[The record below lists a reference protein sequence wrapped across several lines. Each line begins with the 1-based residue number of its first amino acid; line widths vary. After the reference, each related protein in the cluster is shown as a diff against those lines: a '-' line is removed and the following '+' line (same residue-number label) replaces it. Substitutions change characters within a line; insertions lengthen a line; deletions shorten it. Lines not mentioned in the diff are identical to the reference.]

1 MASVRKN
8 AKGTVTVTR
17 RGAVKATPELAAAVA
32 TVSNMRAAIADLTVE
47 EKAAKAVVLAA
58 TGERNRLILDEAGDV
73 ICEVQMID
81 RSTCTVDGFV
91 EALAALYP
99 AVWRVLMDTDPKA
112 VEAAKAEA
120 TTTKPYPK
128 VLPK

>member
-32 TVSNMRAAIADLTVE
+32 TVSNMRAAIRDLTVD
-47 EKAAKAVVLAA
+47 EKKAKAVVLAA
-58 TGERNRLILDEAGDV
+58 TGERNRLILDDEGNV

-81 RSTCTVDGFV
+81 RSTCTVDAFV
-91 EALAALYP
+91 ASLEALYP
-99 AVWRVLMDTDPKA
+99 SVWRVLMDTDPKA
-112 VEAAKAEA
+112 VEAVKAAATKVEA
-120 TTTKPYPK
+120 YPK